1 MAAVRLNPGKGGELQ
16 IVWDDP
22 TGARVKTQNVK
33 VESGWFVTFHKLK
46 FDRPIR
52 PGVWNARLELQDG
65 TAVMEREFLV
75 VPLTHE
81 KMALMENPP
90 SVNAARTSDSPQSP
104 VSDTREFSEW
114 RANVEKTG
122 ESLEAWLDKLVS
134 EFWNTQSVCR
144 TDADRDSCS
153 FISDCTSTEWST
165 FSPDPKSEFGE
176 VRQDGGLR

>member
-1 MAAVRLNPGKGGELQ
+1 MVAIRLNPGKGGELN

-22 TGARVKTQNVK
+22 TGARVKTQNIK

-52 PGVWNARLELQDG
+52 PGIWNARLELPDG

-81 KMALMENPP
+81 KMKPMGNPP
-90 SVNAARTSDSPQSP
+90 SVNAMRTSDSPQSP
-104 VSDTREFSEW
+104 VSDSQVFLQWKDS
-114 RANVEKTG
+114 ALKTG
-122 ESLEAWLDKLVS
+122 ESLEQWLDKLVAD
-134 EFWNTQSVCR
+134 FWKIDGVCR

-153 FISDCTSTEWST
+153 FTRDCASTDWST
-165 FSPDPKSEFGE
+165 FSPDPKSELGE
-176 VRQDGGLR
+176 VNQDGRLR